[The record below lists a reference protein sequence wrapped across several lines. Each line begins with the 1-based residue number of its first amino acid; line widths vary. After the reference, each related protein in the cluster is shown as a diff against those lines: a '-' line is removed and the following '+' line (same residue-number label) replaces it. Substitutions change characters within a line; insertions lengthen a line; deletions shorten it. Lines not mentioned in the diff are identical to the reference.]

1 MSLTA
6 DIRLRMGA
14 LTLEAGLDV
23 ARGEVVGLLGPN
35 AAGKTTLLRAVAGL
49 TPVESGLVVLD
60 DVVLEDTAGG
70 VRVPTERRPIGVVFQ
85 DYRLFPHLSALDN
98 VAFGLRARGVPRD
111 VSAKRARAW
120 LQRLDLAGCESARP
134 KALSGGQAQR
144 VALARALVT
153 DPALLLLAEPLAA
166 LDAGARAE
174 LRHVLQRH
182 LAGYAGTCVLVT
194 HDLIE
199 AVTLADR
206 LVVLEAG
213 RITQAGSPADVS
225 LHPRSRYVADLV
237 GLNLYRGR
245 AGTDGAIELP
255 HGQRLIAVDETHRSG
270 EVFAVID
277 PRAVA
282 LYRARPE
289 GSPRNV
295 WSGTAELLETNGDRV
310 RVRVSGAVPIVAEVT
325 PAAVAQ
331 LRLGDGGPV
340 WASVKATEVLVY
352 PA

>member
-1 MSLTA
+1 M
-6 DIRLRMGA
+6 
-14 LTLEAGLDV
+14 
-23 ARGEVVGLLGPN
+23 
-35 AAGKTTLLRAVAGL
+35 
-49 TPVESGLVVLD
+49 
-60 DVVLEDTAGG
+60 
-70 VRVPTERRPIGVVFQ
+70 
-85 DYRLFPHLSALDN
+85 
-98 VAFGLRARGVPRD
+98 
-111 VSAKRARAW
+111 
-120 LQRLDLAGCESARP
+120 
-134 KALSGGQAQR
+134 
-144 VALARALVT
+144 
-153 DPALLLLAEPLAA
+153 
-166 LDAGARAE
+166 
-174 LRHVLQRH
+174 LQRH

-340 WASVKATEVLVY
+340 WASVKATRLR
-352 PA
+352 ATRIAAAISLAARDFCN